1 MYFGFGIFLLIIIAI
16 ANLKKDVSDISAAN
30 KRKRKAQEEGKEF
43 YFDRC
48 GRKCHIDT
56 DVPYELI
63 REKDGHVWEVR
74 TLTGDKVKDVT
85 LERRKKAI
93 EEARREGKKYGEL
106 QGKEDRWG
114 VKMNGKRYINVN
126 NEKIYVKRKFCGVIL
141 YMNIDTDLFEDYD
154 PNSVEQGRN
163 VMVCG
168 DWSYVTKE
176 NVGEFIRKMNTSKLF
191 RGNHFNEES
200 VGV

>member
-30 KRKRKAQEEGKEF
+30 KRKRKAQEEGKKF

-63 REKDGHVWEVR
+63 REDGHVWEVR

-85 LERRKKAI
+85 LERRKKAV

-126 NEKIYVKRKFCGVIL
+126 NGKIYVKRKFCGVIL
-141 YMNIDTDLFEDYD
+141 YMN
-154 PNSVEQGRN
+154 
-163 VMVCG
+163 
-168 DWSYVTKE
+168 
-176 NVGEFIRKMNTSKLF
+176 TSKWF

-200 VGV
+200 VDM